1 MLFLK
6 KWCPFLSGI
15 FTNCKRK
22 NGFFIPYYNNP
33 TGCKLRPLANADP
46 CILTNRG
53 SDVRF
58 QVSGVRCQVS
68 GENEVTNSNY
78 MDVEDLEV
86 YKKLCRLHIDVCD
99 LTHKWPHEEKYELG
113 SPARRSSNS
122 SPVQLAEKNDD
133 RHIRNKI
140 EGVNCARGE
149 AAETIH
155 HLFMAKLKGYITEKV
170 YLEIRGRYKECIR
183 MLNGLEKTLERK
195 IPEQER
201 RSGS

>member
-1 MLFLK
+1 M
-6 KWCPFLSGI
+6 
-15 FTNCKRK
+15 
-22 NGFFIPYYNNP
+22 
-33 TGCKLRPLANADP
+33 
-46 CILTNRG
+46 
-53 SDVRF
+53 
-58 QVSGVRCQVS
+58 
-68 GENEVTNSNY
+68 TNSNY